1 MLRKFR
7 EERLKEIEELRKAG
21 INPYPYKYNKTHTT
35 QDIREQF
42 QYLQNGEV
50 TDKKVSTAGRIMS
63 IREHGK
69 SAFFHIKD
77 TYGRIQAYV
86 RKDKTKNFDFFK
98 ERITVGDIVGIEGV
112 VFKSNTGEITVLV
125 EKFELLVKPLRPMP
139 EKWHGIKD
147 KEILY
152 RQRYVDMIANDETI
166 KRFRM
171 RSEIIRLIREFLNA
185 KGFYEVETPI
195 LQYLTGGA
203 SARPFVTHLNVFDID
218 MYLRIATELHLK
230 RFIVGG
236 FEKVYEIGRIFRNEG
251 ISYKHHPE
259 FTSIELYQ
267 AYADYEDMMNLTEEL
282 ITYVV
287 EKLFGTLKITYQGQ
301 EIDFTRP
308 WRRVKMRDFIK
319 ERLGIDIL
327 EDSDEKM
334 ASFLKSKGV
343 EVDIQDRGHM
353 IEKLWDLVE
362 DEVVQPTFLLDHPVE
377 ISPLA
382 KRHREDPRVTE
393 RFELIIFGREMAN
406 AFSELNDPVDQLERF
421 MNQLRLRDLGDEEA
435 QMLDKDF
442 VRALEYGMP
451 PTGGLGI
458 GIDRLV
464 MLLTDSPNI
473 RDVIAFPLVRPE
485 GDVDIEDLVENEAL
499 EISADEGRER
509 S

>member
-1 MLRKFR
+1 MLKDFR
-7 EERLKEIEELRKAG
+7 EQRVREIEEIRKLG
-21 INPYPYKYNKTHTT
+21 INPYPYSYNKTHTT
-35 QDIREQF
+35 EEIKKQF
-42 QYLQNGEV
+42 EHLSNGEV

-77 TYGRIQAYV
+77 TFGRIQAYV
-86 RKDKTKNFDFFK
+86 RKDKTENYEFFK
-98 ERITVGDIVGIEGV
+98 EHITMGDIVGVEGV
-112 VFKSNTGEITVLV
+112 VFKSNTGEITILV
-125 EKFELLVKPLRPMP
+125 EKFELLNKPLRPMP

-171 RSEIIRLIREFLNA
+171 RSDIIRMIREFLTQ
-185 KGFYEVETPI
+185 KGFFEVETPI

-203 SARPFVTHLNVFDID
+203 SARPFITHLNALDIE

-236 FEKVYEIGRIFRNEG
+236 FDKVYEIGKIFRNEG

-282 ITYVV
+282 ITYLV
-287 EKLFGTLKITYQGQ
+287 EKLYGTTKITYQGQ

-319 ERLGIDIL
+319 ENLGIDIL

-334 ASFLKSKGV
+334 AEFLKSQGV
-343 EVDIQDRGHM
+343 EIDINDRGHM

-362 DEVVQPTFLLDHPVE
+362 DKVVQPTFLLEHPVE

-382 KRHREDPRVTE
+382 KKHREDPRVTE
-393 RFELIIFGREMAN
+393 RFELIIYGREMAN

-435 QMLDKDF
+435 QMMDKDF
-442 VRALEYGMP
+442 IRALEYGMP

-464 MLLTDSPNI
+464 MLLTDSANI

-485 GDVDIEDLVENEAL
+485 GDVDIEEI
-499 EISADEGRER
+499 EISEEAKEGGEGR
-509 S
+509 

>member
-1 MLRKFR
+1 
-7 EERLKEIEELRKAG
+7 
-21 INPYPYKYNKTHTT
+21 
-35 QDIREQF
+35 
-42 QYLQNGEV
+42 
-50 TDKKVSTAGRIMS
+50 
-63 IREHGK
+63 
-69 SAFFHIKD
+69 
-77 TYGRIQAYV
+77 
-86 RKDKTKNFDFFK
+86 
-98 ERITVGDIVGIEGV
+98 ITI
-112 VFKSNTGEITVLV
+112 LV
-125 EKFELLVKPLRPMP
+125 EKFELLNKPLRPMP

-152 RQRYVDMIANDETI
+152 RQRYVDMISNDETI

-171 RSEIIRLIREFLNA
+171 RSDIIRMIREFLTK
-185 KGFYEVETPI
+185 KGFFEVETPI

-203 SARPFVTHLNVFDID
+203 SARPFITHLNVLDID

-236 FEKVYEIGRIFRNEG
+236 FEKVYEIGKIFRNEG

-282 ITYVV
+282 ITYLV
-287 EKLFGTLKITYQGQ
+287 EQLYGTTKIVYQGQ

-319 ERLGIDIL
+319 EHLGIDIL
-327 EDSDEKM
+327 EDSDETM
-334 ASFLKSKGV
+334 AKFLHKHGV
-343 EVDIQDRGHM
+343 EVDIADRGHM

-362 DEVVQPTFLLDHPVE
+362 DKVVQPTFLLEHPVE

-382 KRHREDPRVTE
+382 KKHREDPRVTE
-393 RFELIIFGREMAN
+393 RFELIIYGREMAN

-421 MNQLRLRDLGDEEA
+421 MNQLKLRELGDEEA
-435 QMLDKDF
+435 HMLDWDF
-442 VRALEYGMP
+442 IRALEYGMP

-464 MLLTDSPNI
+464 MLLTDSANI

-485 GDVDIEDLVENEAL
+485 GDIDIEDAQLDEEKSTNL
-499 EISADEGRER
+499 EIEGGEKR
-509 S
+509 

>member
-1 MLRKFR
+1 MLKDFR
-7 EERLKEIEELRKAG
+7 EQRIREIEEIRKLG
-21 INPYPYKYNKTHTT
+21 INPYPYSYNKTHTT
-35 QDIREQF
+35 EEIKKDFEH
-42 QYLQNGEV
+42 LANGEV

-77 TYGRIQAYV
+77 TFGRIQAYV
-86 RKDKTKNFDFFK
+86 RKDKTENYEFFK
-98 ERITVGDIVGIEGV
+98 EHITMGDIIGVEGV
-112 VFKSNTGEITVLV
+112 VFKSNTGEITILV
-125 EKFELLVKPLRPMP
+125 EKFELLNKPLRPMP

-171 RSEIIRLIREFLNA
+171 RSDIIRMIREFLTQ
-185 KGFYEVETPI
+185 KGFFEVETPI

-203 SARPFVTHLNVFDID
+203 SARPFITHLNALDIE

-236 FEKVYEIGRIFRNEG
+236 FDKVYEIGKIFRNEG

-282 ITYVV
+282 ITYLV
-287 EKLFGTLKITYQGQ
+287 EQLYGTTKITYQGQ

-319 ERLGIDIL
+319 ENLGIDIL

-334 ASFLKSKGV
+334 AEFLKSRGV
-343 EVDIQDRGHM
+343 EIDINDRGHM

-362 DEVVQPTFLLDHPVE
+362 DKVVQPTFLLEHPVE

-382 KRHREDPRVTE
+382 KKHREDPRVTE
-393 RFELIIFGREMAN
+393 RFELIIYGREMAN

-421 MNQLRLRDLGDEEA
+421 MNQLKLRDLGDEEA
-435 QMLDKDF
+435 HMMDKDF

-464 MLLTDSPNI
+464 MLLTDSANI

-485 GDVDIEDLVENEAL
+485 GDVDIEEI
-499 EISADEGRER
+499 EISEEAKEGGEGR
-509 S
+509 